1 MDHTTLLYE
10 VSRALSRQAE
20 LKKTLYDV
28 LDLLASNMN
37 MIRGIIAIFNPLREE
52 INIEVAHGIPKSAIQ
67 KGVYKLGE
75 GITGQVIQE
84 GRAVS
89 IARISES
96 ERFLNRTGTR
106 KNKDDND
113 VSFFC
118 VPIKNQQQVIGALSV
133 DKPYDSTYPLAE
145 GEKLLS
151 VVAAMI
157 ATKVIHLERMQREKE
172 KLEAEN
178 ERLRLELEK
187 KYHIKNIVGNSNK
200 MREVYQM
207 ISQVAGS
214 NATVLIRGES
224 GTGKELVA
232 NATHY
237 NSRRS
242 NHPFIKVNCAALP
255 ANLIESELFG
265 HEKGAFTGA
274 IHKKSGK
281 FELADK
287 GTLFL
292 DEIGSV
298 SIEVQAKLLRVLQE
312 KEFERVGGTRTLR
325 ADVRIIAATNK
336 NLEAAV
342 AEEKFRSDLYYRI
355 NVFPIYMPPLRER
368 KTDILVLAD
377 HFLEKYAREN
387 AKTILR
393 FSTPAIDMLMAY
405 HWPGNVRE
413 LENCIERAV
422 LLCEDKVIHGYHL
435 PPTLQTAGES
445 ESMPS
450 QTLEGAVEKLE
461 KEMIVDVLKQTRG
474 NISAASKMLGSTIRK
489 ISYKAEKYGINPRSY
504 H

>member
-20 LKKTLYDV
+20 LKQTLYDV

-37 MIRGIIAIFNPLREE
+37 MIRGIITIFNPLREE
-52 INIEVAHGIPKSAIQ
+52 ISIEVAHGIPKSAIR

-84 GRAVS
+84 GRPVS

-106 KNKDDND
+106 KNKDDSD

-133 DKPYDSTYPLAE
+133 DRPYESAYPLAE

-157 ATKVIHLERMQREKE
+157 AAKVIHLERMQREKE
-172 KLEAEN
+172 RLEAEN

-187 KYHIKNIVGNSNK
+187 KYHIRNIVGNSNK

-232 NATHY
+232 NAIHY

-274 IHKKSGK
+274 IHKKPGK

-298 SIEVQAKLLRVLQE
+298 TPEVQAKLLRVLQE
-312 KEFERVGGTRTLR
+312 KEFERVGGTRSLR

-336 NLEAAV
+336 NLEEAV
-342 AEEKFRSDLYYRI
+342 TAEEFRSDLYYRI

-387 AKTILR
+387 AKAIQR
-393 FSTPAIDMLMAY
+393 FSTSAIDMLMAY

-422 LLCEDKVIHGYHL
+422 LLCEDKAIHGYHL

-445 ESMPS
+445 ESKLS

-461 KEMIVDVLKQTRG
+461 KEMIIDALKQTRG

-489 ISYKAEKYGINPRSY
+489 ISYKAEKYGINPRRY